1 MGTPLGGASVLHS
14 MGEEAASGTGTS
26 AGALV
31 DADSN
36 TPEPTR
42 EEGGGRMGARRA
54 EESRGGDASCEGT

>member
-26 AGALV
+26 ADAPV

-36 TPEPTR
+36 SPVPTM
-42 EEGGGRMGARRA
+42 EAGGGRMGAKRA

>member
-31 DADSN
+31 DADSS
-36 TPEPTR
+36 TPAPTR
-42 EEGGGRMGARRA
+42 EVGGGRMGANRVQ
-54 EESRGGDASCEGT
+54 ESRGGDASCEGT

>member
-1 MGTPLGGASVLHS
+1 

-36 TPEPTR
+36 TPVLTR
-42 EEGGGRMGARRA
+42 EVGGGRTGARRA
-54 EESRGGDASCEGT
+54 QESQGGDASCEGT